1 MDSEKETTQVKGH
14 YRAIVEILQGD
25 RNVSDFMAAAG
36 LGLTGVGTPTKMK
49 IDYKRGEEVDVAR
62 VSLAMDRM
70 IAESERVRTPFKILS
85 YKVLEI
91 VVVPD
96 VQK

>member
-36 LGLTGVGTPTKMK
+36 LGLTGVGTPTKMI
-49 IDYKRGEEVDVAR
+49 IDYKHGEEVDVAR
-62 VSLAMDRM
+62 VTLAIDLA
-70 IAESERVRTPFKILS
+70 IAESERVRTPFKILH

-91 VVVPD
+91 VVVPED
-96 VQK
+96 QQ

>member
-1 MDSEKETTQVKGH
+1 MSEKKEHAGY
-14 YRAIVEILQGD
+14 YRAIVEITQGD

-36 LGLTGVGTPTKMK
+36 LGLTGAGTPTKMR
-49 IDYKRGEEVDVAR
+49 IDYKRGEDVDVAR

-70 IAESERVRTPFKILS
+70 IAESDRVKTPFKILS

-91 VVVPD
+91 VF
-96 VQK
+96 VQDIQK

>member
-1 MDSEKETTQVKGH
+1 ME
-14 YRAIVEILQGD
+14 
-25 RNVSDFMAAAG
+25 
-36 LGLTGVGTPTKMK
+36 

-85 YKVLEI
+85 YKVLKI
-91 VVVPD
+91 IIVPD